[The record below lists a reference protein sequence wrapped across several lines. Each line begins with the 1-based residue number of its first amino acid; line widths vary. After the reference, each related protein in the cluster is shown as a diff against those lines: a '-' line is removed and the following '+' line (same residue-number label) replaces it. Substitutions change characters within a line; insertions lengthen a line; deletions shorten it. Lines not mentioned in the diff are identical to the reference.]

1 MKGIAVKL
9 EIIFRE
15 TEASVAMEKYVIKY
29 VEKFKKYL
37 HKQDPESVF
46 VHVVL
51 EGKHNHHI
59 MSVEVRI
66 KSQDFDIITKKDGH
80 DMYPLIDETMKAVE
94 NELQRKKERVID
106 DLRKRKKCC

>member
-1 MKGIAVKL
+1 MKL
-9 EIIFRE
+9 DIIFRG
-15 TEASVAMEKYVIKY
+15 TEPSVAAENYVIKY

-37 HKQDPESVF
+37 HKEDPESIF

-51 EGKHNHHI
+51 EGHHNHHM

-66 KSQDFDIITKKDGH
+66 KAQNLDIVMKKDGH
-80 DMYPLIDETMKAVE
+80 DMYPLIDATMKSVE
-94 NELQRKKERVID
+94 HELQKKKERAVD